1 RARGA
6 VHSRRKRSPHVYRC
20 GSGASR
26 TRMAVSS
33 PRSERRSMAGARGD
47 AHAKEW
53 PGAMIPAFPAVAS
66 RPKPS
71 FSSSTVTSWPPR
83 ARKYAVGRIEQE
95 LAEARE
101 IGGAGNLGQDGRA
114 PLYSRLASDASCEVE
129 TEQPPAD

>member
-53 PGAMIPAFPAVAS
+53 PGAMIPALPALAS
-66 RPKPS
+66 RPSPS
-71 FSSSTVTSWPPR
+71 FSSRIVTSCPAL
-83 ARKYAVGRIEQE
+83 ARKYAVVTPTTPPPDTRAFLGSRLEEESGPHRIVGIEEE
-95 LAEARE
+95 LAEA
-101 IGGAGNLGQDGRA
+101 G
-114 PLYSRLASDASCEVE
+114 
-129 TEQPPAD
+129 